1 MGNKYIY
8 QNVKVGR
15 AGVSFKINGTAKA
28 DSVPLSNENRTFGIA
43 INIYYNNDSTPEF
56 HYQNFSADKY
66 AYQQVSLSVTPEK
79 TNEVVNYIAFAFVYG
94 YNENEMT
101 VDNAEVNISPLIQSS
116 EDSKNETSEKEAVD
130 EEVLSESIDKSKPYM
145 QTSSE
150 YDSTG
155 NYVTSETNEQG
166 STTKYSYDANGNP
179 LTYRD
184 GMSMTWKNGRQ
195 LATFTNGDTSI
206 SYGYDSDSVRTTK
219 TVNGVKY
226 TYAYLNGQLLYE
238 TRGDAKFYYSYDSNG
253 ILYNVRYT
261 LTDGGTEYSYYYTH
275 NSRGDIVGI
284 YNGAGELRAHY
295 EYDAWGNVIS
305 ITDNNGNAI
314 TNPNHIGNLNPF
326 RYRGYYQDTE
336 TGLYYLMSRY
346 YDPITHR
353 FINADGYFQ
362 SGTSIL
368 DANTF
373 AYCGNNPVLNVD
385 PLGTCK
391 VPNYTSAGT
400 YIGHT
405 WKIKESVPGVP
416 GFCNVCKGY
425 GSNAPSNTSH
435 SFVISSYTTPST
447 KKQDYNT
454 WNKVADSF
462 GAIFCSLEVDFDA
475 GFGFG
480 FDVTDIFSIKAMGKH
495 TLISV
500 HFDEQG
506 FSFGKTDSV
515 EVSAGVCGWDLFG
528 VQDTKFYENGSGNEY
543 ENFGSSHKIG
553 FSKGDY
559 VGVGATIGF
568 GWNLDYIYNR
578 FCEIWG

>member
-1 MGNKYIY
+1 M
-8 QNVKVGR
+8 GR
-15 AGVSFKINGTAKA
+15 AGVSFKINGTAKSN
-28 DSVPLSNENRTFGIA
+28 SVPLSNENRTFGIA
-43 INIYYNNDSTPEF
+43 LNIYYNNSSTPEF
-56 HYQNFSADKY
+56 HYQNFSADTY

-101 VDNAEVNISPLIQSS
+101 VDNAEVNISPIIQSS
-116 EDSKNETSEKEAVD
+116 KDSKNETSEKEAVD

-195 LATFTNGDTSI
+195 LATLTNGDTSI

-226 TYAYLNGQLLYE
+226 TYAYLNGQLMYE
-238 TRGDAKFYYSYDSNG
+238 TRGDAKFYYSYDANG

-284 YNGAGELRAHY
+284 YNGAGELKAHY

-362 SGTSIL
+362 SGGSIL

-435 SFVISSYTTPST
+435 SFIISSYTTPST